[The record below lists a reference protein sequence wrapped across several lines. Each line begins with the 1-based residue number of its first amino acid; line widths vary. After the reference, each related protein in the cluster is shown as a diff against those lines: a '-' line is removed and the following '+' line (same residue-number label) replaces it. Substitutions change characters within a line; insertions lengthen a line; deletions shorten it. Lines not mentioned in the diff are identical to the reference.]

1 MDQAA
6 GCPEGCDE
14 DEEAGAG
21 ARLGEAGESRA
32 QAPDAAPPSRGE
44 VGGGDE
50 GPWPTIG
57 ANVGL
62 GTMTEAGLDLLIEH
76 ARGVDRRLGCHRV
89 VPGPH
94 HVPGTWT
101 IPPTMQLAL
110 RSSESWPK
118 TPTAVPF
125 VQNNLTE
132 HSPDAPHLLI
142 AHRSSSS
149 DEGHLGRQ
157 RGGLLRV
164 PADAGRHAHHPRAPA
179 RMSLWFAGDC
189 RFRSMH
195 DRWPWGPSR
204 RSWRLGASL
213 PRRNHPGSR
222 EVPLGPRPRDKFH
235 SLSSDHIG

>member
-1 MDQAA
+1 M
-6 GCPEGCDE
+6 P
-14 DEEAGAG
+14 
-21 ARLGEAGESRA
+21 GEST
-32 QAPDAAPPSRGE
+32 
-44 VGGGDE
+44 GD
-50 GPWPTIG
+50 WAVIG
-57 ANVGL
+57 
-62 GTMTEAGLDLLIEH
+62 
-76 ARGVDRRLGCHRV
+76 V

-101 IPPTMQLAL
+101 IPPTMQLAP

-235 SLSSDHIG
+235 SLSSGHIV